1 MAVQKEAAARTKVVL
16 RGLPPTADAAE
27 VQAAIDALCAGK
39 YDWFTFVPGKVRCA
53 PAAAQ
58 HKACARGGTFA
69 CTVVICEGSI
79 ARGQGQLQG
88 LSNSR
93 AVLEQPGVIT

>member
-1 MAVQKEAAARTKVVL
+1 MAVQKEAAARTKVVV

-39 YDWFTFVPGKVRCA
+39 YDWFTFVPGKVRCV

-58 HKACARGGTFA
+58 PFATGCTSA
-69 CTVVICEGSI
+69 CTVVVCEGSV
-79 ARGQGQLQG
+79 ARGQRQVQG
-88 LSNSR
+88 H
-93 AVLEQPGVIT
+93 